1 MRIVRKFFTLTSLP
15 LGRTLFILSLVL
27 SLCLISAKA
36 LIAQSNAS
44 RLIAQLAIK
53 DGLLIVDR
61 EHSQFDASP
70 EFRNRLKIPIE
81 RARKILYDDLD
92 GQLATLGRPYH
103 NALTDADKQL
113 DDEGKLN
120 GELTNEV
127 RTRSLGWAEYRTLF
141 NNWAA
146 KDPNR
151 NVLELTMSVLVN
163 AFEGFSNETSLAFDS
178 TDVTLWQ
185 VDLGRATFIVIDPIN
200 DWNSGEYSITLPD
213 AATGGTISNA
223 EEIKKEALAPLL
235 GRLWRSSD
243 IRTRIEIFYAR
254 RGLTPIIT
262 LSSSAALQKTI
273 SIRES
278 LRIAR
283 LILPVTIKDED
294 IDKILY
300 LLLNDKQFHT
310 FRKNRKDILSRII
323 EIPDQPSFRAIDFT
337 SDLKSGDPY
346 VNTRTQQIQQL
357 QLADVGYVLTNV
369 PTLAREQPEGLT
381 YVDIVI
387 KKQADVESP
396 PKGSPEQEVKPT
408 DPTATDSG
416 VITAEHQER
425 EAVVQPP
432 RTAAWM
438 RGGKPAPANPV
449 PEAETSK
456 ERKNYLGGGFE
467 YRPGQGVK
475 AFGLYQR
482 SKFELLSN
490 NDKFSIKVGGQEKAL
505 GSINYNSDFIQFR
518 RLPFRLGAQLTG
530 SSDFTANRFFNGVS
544 VDERRTGGLA
554 SLKFQFF
561 RDKRGSLLQIYVE
574 GRNATVTLKPEKS
587 DAIKSNLNT
596 IDVGA
601 LYFYQSAV
609 TSRHSRMIRIAPR
622 LRFGLGL
629 AQTEHSFK
637 KFSLLGEINQELPS
651 LLALNVRGRL
661 ELTTSNT
668 PLFEQPSLGGTEV
681 LRGFRQDDAIGR
693 RLWTF
698 QNELKLPIP
707 GTGNAIDGIGLFLQQ
722 KVRLAGFFD
731 IGNVYQ
737 TTSSSSGLRRS
748 PGVGIR
754 LAYYPIEV
762 GVDWAYGFGPAAT
775 TGHGRGRIALS
786 VRTFLPE

>member
-1 MRIVRKFFTLTSLP
+1 MIIGRKLFTLTSVH
-15 LGRTLFILSLVL
+15 LGRTLFILSLAL
-27 SLCLISAKA
+27 TLCISSAKA
-36 LIAQSNAS
+36 VIAQPNAS
-44 RLIAQLAIK
+44 RLIAQLAVK

-70 EFRNRLKIPIE
+70 EFRKRLKIPIE

-120 GELTNEV
+120 GELTNDV
-127 RTRSLGWAEYRTLF
+127 RTFSGSWTNYRTLF

-151 NVLELTMSVLVN
+151 SVLELTMSVLVN
-163 AFEGFSNETSLAFDS
+163 AFEGFSNETSLTFDS

-185 VDLGRATFIVIDPIN
+185 VDLGRATFTVIDPID
-200 DWNSGEYSITLPD
+200 DWNKSDEYSIVLPD
-213 AATGGTISNA
+213 AATGGTISSV

-283 LILPVTIKDED
+283 LIVPVTVKDED

-300 LLLNDKQFHT
+300 LLLNDKQFRI

-337 SDLKSGDPY
+337 SDLKSNDPY

-357 QLADVGYVLTNV
+357 QLADLGYVLTNV

-408 DPTATDSG
+408 GPTATDSG

-425 EAVVQPP
+425 DAVVQPP

-490 NDKFSIKVGGQEKAL
+490 NDKFSIKIGGQEKAL
-505 GSINYNSDFIQFR
+505 GSINYYSDFIQFR

-544 VDERRTGGLA
+544 VDERRSGGLA
-554 SLKFQFF
+554 SLKLQFF
-561 RDKRGSLLQIYVE
+561 RDKRGSLLQIYGE

-587 DAIKSNLNT
+587 DAMKSNLNT
-596 IDVGA
+596 IDLGA
-601 LYFYQSAV
+601 LYFYQSPV
-609 TSRHSRMIRIAPR
+609 TSRHSRMIRIVPR
-622 LRFGLGL
+622 IRFGLGL

-637 KFSLLGEINQELPS
+637 KFSLLGEINPELPK
-651 LLALNVRGRL
+651 LFALNVRGRL
-661 ELTTSNT
+661 ELANSNT
-668 PLFEQPSLGGTEV
+668 PFFEQPSLGGTEV
-681 LRGFRQDDAIGR
+681 LRGF
-693 RLWTF
+693 
-698 QNELKLPIP
+698 P
-707 GTGNAIDGIGLFLQQ
+707 G
-722 KVRLAGFFD
+722 
-731 IGNVYQ
+731 
-737 TTSSSSGLRRS
+737 
-748 PGVGIR
+748 
-754 LAYYPIEV
+754 
-762 GVDWAYGFGPAAT
+762 
-775 TGHGRGRIALS
+775 
-786 VRTFLPE
+786 